1 MLKLKKIK
9 TSKNY
14 DLNTTYVI
22 DFETT
27 TADTE
32 YFKTHNT
39 GTITCWMAKNLT
51 DTDKQYGL
59 TMNDLENWFIELAKD
74 KEPISIRIYAHN
86 LGKFDG
92 YILLSWG
99 IENWSCNLNN
109 IKSKFTFTYE
119 KGAGNEILKLIIK
132 YKKLTVIFVDSYKLI
147 NYSVAYLGKLFNF
160 PKGEV
165 DYKQEPVEKWEQ
177 LPLIY
182 REYLERDVDIV
193 IKALLQF
200 DKALGD
206 YENIDW
212 KNCLTISSLSRQFIE
227 SVDTDKLFKISFK
240 SQQIAKRFYRGGFT
254 SYNKNYWFKKVENI
268 NAKMIDAKS
277 HYPSVMKLN
286 ELPAGE
292 PEPITEEEID
302 DYKIVFVKVVGH
314 IKKCKTGWGTINKT
328 SDFHHY
334 IFEDNQDFIFV
345 GLIQEWKIQKHF
357 YEFSKWE
364 YAEIW
369 GFNETQNLLNEIIDK
384 FYELKET
391 SDTKL
396 VWKLLLNSLYG
407 SCGMKANYPD
417 TYFINENEIPNLA
430 EISTDK
436 KQYYR
441 YHIKARQFFEGLTEI
456 EIDYDLLNSNK
467 CWNIWV
473 AASITSY
480 GRYELMRHIAYKP
493 DSVLYC
499 DTDSMLILND
509 FPLEKVKLGKELGC
523 WEVEKENINNIYIQG
538 AKRYVVGQD
547 EEVLKTGFAGVS
559 KIKHKGEF
567 NYMYNLLNTDIVEEA
582 QLRTIIDKDFKWF
595 PILVPVNYKNTK
607 LIKWKAYNEK
617 EKENV

>member
-1 MLKLKKIK
+1 MLKLKKIRTK
-9 TSKNY
+9 KNY
-14 DLNTTYVI
+14 ELDKTYVI

-32 YFKTHNT
+32 YFKEHQT

-51 DTDKQYGL
+51 TTDKQYGL
-59 TMNDLENWFIELAKD
+59 TINDLENWFIELGKD
-74 KEPISIRIYAHN
+74 NIEKTIRIYAHN

-92 YILLSWG
+92 YILLSWAV
-99 IENWSCNLNN
+99 ENWNCILNKV
-109 IKSKFTFTYE
+109 KSKFIFTYE
-119 KGAGNEILKLIIK
+119 KGAGNEILKIVLK
-132 YKKLTVIFVDSYKLI
+132 YKKLTVVFVDSYKLI

-165 DYKQEPVEKWEQ
+165 DYKQEPVDSWDK
-177 LPLIY
+177 LPLKY

-200 DKALGD
+200 DKALSD

-227 SVDTDKLFKISFK
+227 SADIDKDFKISFN
-240 SQQIAKRFYRGGFT
+240 SQKLAKQFYRGGLT
-254 SYNKNYWFKKVENI
+254 SYNKDYWFKKVENI
-268 NAKMIDAKS
+268 KAKMIDAKS

-292 PEPITEEEID
+292 PEPITEEEIK
-302 DYKIVFVKVVGH
+302 DYKIVFVRVVGH
-314 IKKCKTGWGTINKT
+314 ISKCKTGWGTINKT
-328 SDFHHY
+328 SDFHNY

-345 GLIQEWKIQKHF
+345 GLIQEWEIQKHF
-357 YEFSKWE
+357 YEFSNWE

-369 GFNETQNLLNEIIDK
+369 GFNQTQNLLNNVIDN

-417 TYFINENEIPNLA
+417 TFFVAENEIPDLGEVSNN
-430 EISTDK
+430 K
-436 KQYYR
+436 KYYYR
-441 YHIKARQFFEGLTEI
+441 YTIKARQFFKGLTEI
-456 EIDYDLLNSNK
+456 ECDYDLLDNKK
-467 CWNIWV
+467 CWNVWI
-473 AASITSY
+473 AAAITSY
-480 GRYELMRHIAYKP
+480 GRYELLKHISYKP

-499 DTDSMLILND
+499 DTDSMLILD
-509 FPLEKVKLGKELGC
+509 DYPLEKVKLGKELGC
-523 WEVEKENINNIYIQG
+523 WEVEKENINNVYIQC
-538 AKRYVVGQD
+538 AKRYVVAKD
-547 EEVLKTGFAGVS
+547 NEVLKTGFGGVS
-559 KIKHKGEF
+559 KTKQSGEF
-567 NYMYNLLNTDIVEEA
+567 ENMYNLLNTDIIKEA
-582 QLRTIIDKDFKWF
+582 QLRTIIEEKYKWF
-595 PILVPVNYKNTK
+595 PILVPTTYKNTK
-607 LIKWKAYNEK
+607 LIKWKVYNEK